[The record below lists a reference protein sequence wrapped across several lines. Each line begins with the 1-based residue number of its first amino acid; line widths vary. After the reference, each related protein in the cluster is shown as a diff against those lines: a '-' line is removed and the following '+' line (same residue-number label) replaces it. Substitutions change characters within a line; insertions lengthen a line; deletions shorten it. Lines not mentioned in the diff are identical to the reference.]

1 MHSAS
6 HEAGTEALLTS
17 QTVSTVLVIFME
29 IRSTAFAK
37 TIIDIEIFD
46 NLFDYFSERF
56 LEVSK
61 KIAQKRAPYACA
73 IEAPAANY
81 SNQEQHQ
88 DDASNNLT
96 QIMILSWKLQCMENE
111 DDVLSRD
118 RENFEGL

>member
-1 MHSAS
+1 
-6 HEAGTEALLTS
+6 
-17 QTVSTVLVIFME
+17 ME

-96 QIMILSWKLQCMENE
+96 QIMILSWKLQCTENE

-118 RENFEGL
+118 RENFALWIKHPVDWTRFLKDTSS